1 MKALFD
7 IVKQWKWYDWAM
19 LFIRMMGCI
28 SLIIKFVELRNQFTV
43 SLWLVVMLE
52 MAAFSIPWL
61 CLLLNHKAYL
71 ITEFLLSGNRRLFN
85 FLIPGGLL
93 VVYHSGFSDGSE
105 QLWNYIQM
113 DRPLAAI
120 LVPMLIKLYA
130 PSTDLM
136 LMMEHVAFAFA
147 LGFAFH
153 LLMANYRQNEIIRT
167 HNTILEQYLSQVERV
182 TLLEERERVSKE
194 LHDTMGHTYTAV
206 IMGLETLRST
216 ETNAA
221 AQRKLSNLLELTRR
235 SLDEV
240 RGYLHEL
247 DSPQEQLPWCSH

>member
-1 MKALFD
+1 M
-7 IVKQWKWYDWAM
+7 W
-19 LFIRMMGCI
+19 
-28 SLIIKFVELRNQFTV
+28 
-43 SLWLVVMLE
+43 E
-52 MAAFSIPWL
+52 MAPFSIPWL

-93 VVYHSGFSDGSE
+93 VVYHSGFSDGE

-182 TLLEERERVSKE
+182 TPLEERERVSKE
-194 LHDTMGHTYTAV
+194 RMIRWA
-206 IMGLETLRST
+206 IRIRRSLWAWKRAFHGNQCGT
-216 ETNAA
+216 
-221 AQRKLSNLLELTRR
+221 QRKLSNLLELTRR

>member
-1 MKALFD
+1 
-7 IVKQWKWYDWAM
+7 
-19 LFIRMMGCI
+19 
-28 SLIIKFVELRNQFTV
+28 
-43 SLWLVVMLE
+43 
-52 MAAFSIPWL
+52 
-61 CLLLNHKAYL
+61 
-71 ITEFLLSGNRRLFN
+71 
-85 FLIPGGLL
+85 
-93 VVYHSGFSDGSE
+93 
-105 QLWNYIQM
+105 M

-182 TLLEERERVSKE
+182 TPLEERERVSKE
-194 LHDTMGHTYTAV
+194 PHDTMGHTYTAV
-206 IMGLETLRST
+206 IMGLETPRST

-221 AQRKLSNLLELTRR
+221 TQRKLSNLLELTRR

-247 DSPQEQLPWCSH
+247 DSPQEQLPLVQSLRQVTEDFERDTGVKAGFRVLGEEYPVSRQVKMTFYRCLQESLTNSVRHGNATRIGAVLQFELQRNPA